1 MSLAIQAVW
10 ATEAA
15 SQMLRRSDEH
25 SAALVSPV
33 DSPVQLYSI
42 AWTPYPRSGDEIG
55 EVSTGDD
62 LDC

>member
-1 MSLAIQAVW
+1 
-10 ATEAA
+10 
-15 SQMLRRSDEH
+15 MLRRSDEH